1 VQLTVSIKG
10 WLTPP
15 EQLPIFV
22 HVFVCCPDDGQTQ
35 GDNMYVQFASVHN
48 GVNVH
53 DSEVAGF
60 PPVHPHGKDEVT
72 VLVLVPELLHSDQL
86 VYVNEVQA
94 EDW

>member
-1 VQLTVSIKG
+1 VQDWVSSGLPAKVLQLLKSVQVLYCNPDG
-10 WLTPP
+10 WQPP
-15 EQLPIFV
+15 QLPHCQF
-22 HVFVCCPDDGQTQ
+22 G
-35 GDNMYVQFASVHN
+35 VQAM
-48 GVNVH
+48 VH
-53 DSEVAGF
+53 DSETTGF